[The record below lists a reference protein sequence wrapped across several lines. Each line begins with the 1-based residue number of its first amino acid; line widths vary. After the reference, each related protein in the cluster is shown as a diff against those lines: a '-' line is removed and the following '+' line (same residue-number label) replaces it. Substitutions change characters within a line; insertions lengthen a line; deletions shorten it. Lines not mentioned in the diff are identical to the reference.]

1 MMDNPNQTIDQS
13 EQLQKF
19 DNFDDMNLKEPLLRG
34 IYGKGYSQPSAIQ
47 QIGIKPI
54 IDKRDVLAQA
64 QSGQG
69 KTATFLIGAL
79 ERIDESS
86 NEQQVLVILPTR
98 ELANQIYDEAVEL
111 SKMMK
116 IKIALLIGGGSQMIE
131 RQRLQEHC

>member
-1 MMDNPNQTIDQS
+1 
-13 EQLQKF
+13 
-19 DNFDDMNLKEPLLRG
+19 
-34 IYGKGYSQPSAIQ
+34 
-47 QIGIKPI
+47 
-54 IDKRDVLAQA
+54 VLAQA

-98 ELANQIYDEAVEL
+98 ELANQIYEDAVEL

-116 IKIALLIGGGSQMIE
+116 IKVALLIGGGSQMIE